1 MMETSTKVHSSPTI
15 VQAKSLSQQII
26 SSKPP
31 SNSVP
36 LPVDV
41 FAKALEEDR
50 KLDKM
55 CETFVFDERQGKI
68 ARAWEPAEKE
78 LWLERFG
85 GPGKA
90 VEKVVGK
97 GTVVLRDVGPDGKG
111 YLRVLI

>member
-1 MMETSTKVHSSPTI
+1 MMETPTKVHFLPTTI
-15 VQAKSLSQQII
+15 LAKSLSQQII

-31 SNSVP
+31 SNI
-36 LPVDV
+36 DV
-41 FAKALEEDR
+41 FAKAYEEDR
-50 KLDKM
+50 KLDKT
-55 CETFVFDERQGKI
+55 CETFVLGERQGKI

-85 GPGKA
+85 GPGKT